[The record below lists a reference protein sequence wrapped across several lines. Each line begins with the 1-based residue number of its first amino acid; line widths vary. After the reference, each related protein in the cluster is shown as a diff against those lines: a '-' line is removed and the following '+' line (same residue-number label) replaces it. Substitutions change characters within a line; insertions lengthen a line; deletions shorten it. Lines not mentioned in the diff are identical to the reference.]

1 MSLENGM
8 AALQLEF
15 TDYVPR
21 TEYSAAT
28 HWKLVEAVTGI
39 NVDEN
44 SSPEQQSAASAAFI
58 RAWDYAMNWN
68 VKLHSNVFGALR
80 ASMGHA
86 AYAAGAVD
94 LDKNTSCS
102 FNDEEEVLAFDPVAA
117 FGMPDVKEWTKNF
130 EEDYQM
136 FQNGC
141 PDTVNMTGTYITCM
155 SGLIELL
162 GWDMLL
168 CTAGYDP
175 DGFGSLANRYADWMM
190 PFFYALA
197 ESNVPVIM
205 VHDDIV
211 WSEGPFL
218 HPDWYHKYVF
228 PHYKRFFEPL
238 LEANKKVLFT
248 SDGNYTMFIDDIAQA
263 GAQGFVLEPLTD
275 LSYVAE
281 KYGKTHVIV
290 GNADTRFLLEGDRE
304 KIYQEVKRC
313 MDTAKNCPGYIMA
326 VGNHIPVNTPVD
338 AALYYDEVYRK
349 LSRR

>member
-1 MSLENGM
+1 
-8 AALQLEF
+8 
-15 TDYVPR
+15 
-21 TEYSAAT
+21 
-28 HWKLVEAVTGI
+28 
-39 NVDEN
+39 
-44 SSPEQQSAASAAFI
+44 
-58 RAWDYAMNWN
+58 
-68 VKLHSNVFGALR
+68 
-80 ASMGHA
+80 
-86 AYAAGAVD
+86 
-94 LDKNTSCS
+94 
-102 FNDEEEVLAFDPVAA
+102 
-117 FGMPDVKEWTKNF
+117 
-130 EEDYQM
+130 
-136 FQNGC
+136 
-141 PDTVNMTGTYITCM
+141 
-155 SGLIELL
+155 
-162 GWDMLL
+162 
-168 CTAGYDP
+168 
-175 DGFGSLANRYADWMM
+175 M

-326 VGNHIPVNTPVD
+326 VGNHIPANTPVD